1 MRKLLTIFFTLVILS
16 CKEKE
21 TKFVDISGMVLI
33 NGSTYFMGGND
44 EEANPDELPVHEV
57 KVNSF

>member
-1 MRKLLTIFFTLVILS
+1 MRKLLAIFFTLVILS

-33 NGSTYFMGGND
+33 NGSTYFMGD
-44 EEANPDELPVHEV
+44 RKSVV
-57 KVNSF
+57 